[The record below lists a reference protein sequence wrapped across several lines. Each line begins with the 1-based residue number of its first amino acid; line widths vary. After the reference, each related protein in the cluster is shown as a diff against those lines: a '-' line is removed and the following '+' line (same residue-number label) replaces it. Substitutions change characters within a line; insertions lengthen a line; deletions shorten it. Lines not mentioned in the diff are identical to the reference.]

1 MASRYYDNRGKRE
14 WWSVHVEAWQR
25 SGLSQV
31 KYCTVH
37 GLERGTFARWLN
49 VLTDAKM
56 AKLRVERATLERKRA
71 RNKKGGK
78 LTTDRRNRAAQ
89 AFWAMHVEA
98 LNWSGM
104 SVREYAKA
112 LGISQF
118 SLRRW
123 RDLIADEELVIDWR
137 AQLHASARPQISS
150 GASSAANGDA
160 ADYGLTEAL
169 TGGAR
174 SANRRSFTD
183 EEKRMIVLESEVPG
197 TAAAE
202 VCRRHNIV
210 TSMLFRWR
218 VQLGYR
224 RKPAVTLATV
234 TTDGMQAGGKGSAL
248 VVHDLLPV
256 PGGMV
261 AVELPDGRRVFAAE
275 GADPEEVRGHVA
287 AMEAQP

>member
-1 MASRYYDNRGKRE
+1 MA
-14 WWSVHVEAWQR
+14 
-25 SGLSQV
+25 
-31 KYCTVH
+31 
-37 GLERGTFARWLN
+37 
-49 VLTDAKM
+49 
-56 AKLRVERATLERKRA
+56 LERKRA

-160 ADYGLTEAL
+160 AGYGLNEAPR
-169 TGGAR
+169 GAR
-174 SANRRSFTD
+174 RGAALNNCFKLAD
-183 EEKRMIVLESEVPG
+183 ALG
-197 TAAAE
+197 TNCVNGATE
-202 VCRRHNIV
+202 FLNTC
-210 TSMLFRWR
+210 S
-218 VQLGYR
+218 
-224 RKPAVTLATV
+224 KPC
-234 TTDGMQAGGKGSAL
+234 
-248 VVHDLLPV
+248 
-256 PGGMV
+256 
-261 AVELPDGRRVFAAE
+261 
-275 GADPEEVRGHVA
+275 
-287 AMEAQP
+287 